1 MASKINAD
9 TSGGLK
15 LISDTS
21 GVIEFQSAG
30 TTKAGVNGTGL
41 TGNGSQITALTSGN
55 LTGALPA
62 IDGSALTGIDTGAPS
77 QVLVN
82 KSVTGGSV
90 TATRAVS
97 MAADGSVGIY
107 PTINT
112 LGTKINQSVS
122 TQTMVAFGKGRT
134 KLRGVNTQVSG
145 GTNSNLDTNRV
156 SLYGSY
162 LNGSGV
168 WVENA
173 TPLVIDCLMI
183 AGVSYSENAGVI
195 RQAPA
200 APGTDGK
207 YVLSQT
213 GRLPVNQ
220 ISAIQVN
227 VSTGAPT
234 LFGSQYRYDK
244 SAAGASDGGNFR
256 VGSSWFGFWAN
267 DSVQVWYPQ
276 YYFKEASGLV
286 LTSAD
291 LSSTLRGLFNLS
303 STADG
308 LTRREDVI
316 EGGRVYW
323 MENNNM
329 NNMAISSDGLISG
342 SRTQV
347 TITDDFQGEH
357 YFGFLNG
364 TKLLTYYRDTSG
376 VKKFRTYSFNSSSTT
391 LISTFNAP
399 SNFVNIPYWA
409 YKDDKNLFVGN
420 GTNNTNNFSSVGLDS
435 SFNIL
440 GTNVKLDLFNTH
452 GDPQPRWTGTGNNF
466 MLHLKDSSTEFR
478 QPFTINAYATSFFL
492 YGGVATASASSG
504 TTPIA
509 VAGVAAGYS
518 GLTTGTNYHL
528 ADSYDGQLSTATTLD
543 LVGKAISPTQ
553 IALADL

>member
-1 MASKINAD
+1 MATTINAD
-9 TSGGLK
+9 TSNGLK
-15 LISDTS
+15 LTSDTS
-21 GVIEFQSAG
+21 GIVEIQSAG
-30 TTKAGVNGTGL
+30 TTKLTVNSSGATVAGTL
-41 TGNGSQITALTSGN
+41 AATALTG
-55 LTGALPA
+55 
-62 IDGSALTGIDTGAPS
+62 DGSALTGISSIPS
-77 QVLVN
+77 QVVVS

-97 MAADGSVGIY
+97 MATDGSVGIY

-112 LGTKINQSVS
+112 LGTRINQTLN
-122 TQTMVAFGKGRT
+122 TQTRVAFGRGRT

-145 GTNSNLDTNRV
+145 GTNANLDTNRV

-183 AGVSYSENAGVI
+183 AGSGYSENAGTL

-207 YVLSQT
+207 YILQQT

-227 VSTGAPT
+227 VATGAPT
-234 LFGSQYRYDK
+234 LFGSQYRIDK
-244 SAAGASDGGNFR
+244 SAAGSSDGGNFQ
-256 VGSSWFGFWAN
+256 VGSSWFAFWAN
-267 DSVQVWYPQ
+267 DSVQVFYPY

-286 LTSAD
+286 LASAD
-291 LSSTLRGLFNLS
+291 LSATLRGLFNAPAG
-303 STADG
+303 ADG

-323 MENNNM
+323 LENNNM

-342 SRTQV
+342 TRTQV
-347 TITDDFQGEH
+347 TVTDDFQGEH

-376 VKKFRTYSFNSSSTT
+376 VKKFRTYSFNSSSIT

-399 SNFVNIPYWA
+399 GNFVNIPYWA
-409 YKDDKNLFVGN
+409 YKDDKNLFIGN
-420 GTNNTNNFSSVGLDS
+420 GTNNTNNFSSIGLDNS
-435 SFNIL
+435 YNIL
-440 GTNVKLDLFNTH
+440 GTNVKLDLYNTH
-452 GDPQPRWTGTGNNF
+452 GDPQPRWTGTNNDF
-466 MLHLKDSSTEFR
+466 MLHLVDASTEFR
-478 QPFTINAYATSFFL
+478 QPFTVNAYATSEFK

-504 TTPIA
+504 TTTPIA

-518 GLTTGTNYHL
+518 GLTTGINYHL
-528 ADSYDGQLSTATTLD
+528 ATTYDGQLSTSTTLS

-553 IALADL
+553 IALADLGDIH